1 MHRLPLGELPKELR
15 GDKQMNEFETKCATI
30 FERRRLREIGEILDE
45 RELEGIEKGEEKLEG
60 EDMSETKEYIQSE
73 ERCLEGCKD
82 KVCLRCG
89 MPLSPIET
97 VDNSNRPTFWG
108 GCLNCMIY
116 SLGTSKEIYDIANKI
131 SADYRHTSMDD
142 ICRIIQAAFFLK
154 AQGA

>member
-1 MHRLPLGELPKELR
+1 MTLSSAGGES
-15 GDKQMNEFETKCATI
+15 MNELETKCALAYEHRQDRLMDDI
-30 FERRRLREIGEILDE
+30 LEAREFEFA
-45 RELEGIEKGEEKLEG
+45 EKGEEELEG

-116 SLGTSKEIYDIANKI
+116 SPGTSKEIYDIANKI

-154 AQGA
+154 EAR